1 MGVGSELAQGLWKG
15 FVKGS
20 KGAVKTGADELFE
33 KALKNGSAQKV
44 FNTFPEED
52 LFNWKPLI
60 ESQNPEAL
68 GDLKSGL
75 GNAAIN
81 ENYQELL
88 NVNTRLKE
96 INDVQSIT
104 GHSFDVLNNLVNR
117 YDEFKLIGQ
126 LENAINTIK
135 PKEVYVCH
143 PSYNQDHKSVY
154 NASMIALRPHDTNYF
169 VPKVFLYE
177 QPQVYF
183 WNTTDRDFQANYF
196 VEINIDKKI
205 KVYETMKSQVRS
217 FRSSEHI
224 RANSKIRGGQSNHEY
239 AEAFEILRWVDG

>member
-1 MGVGSELAQGLWKG
+1 MKRLIIAPHVDDDVLGCGGILDKSCHVVYCGLDE
-15 FVKGS
+15 
-20 KGAVKTGADELFE
+20 TGL
-33 KALKNGSAQKV
+33 
-44 FNTFPEED
+44 ED
-52 LFNWKPLI
+52 RPTM
-60 ESQNPEAL
+60 E
-68 GDLKSGL
+68 D
-75 GNAAIN
+75 
-81 ENYQELL
+81 
-88 NVNTRLKE
+88 RLKE

-196 VEINIDKKI
+196 VGIDIDKKI
-205 KVYETMKSQVRS
+205 KVYETMKSQVRI
-217 FRSSEHI
+217 FRSSEHK

-239 AEAFEILRWVDG
+239 AEAFEIVRWVDG

>member
-1 MGVGSELAQGLWKG
+1 MKRLIIAPHVDDDVLGCGGILDKSCHVVYCGLDETGLEDRPTMG
-15 FVKGS
+15 
-20 KGAVKTGADELFE
+20 D
-33 KALKNGSAQKV
+33 
-44 FNTFPEED
+44 
-52 LFNWKPLI
+52 
-60 ESQNPEAL
+60 
-68 GDLKSGL
+68 
-75 GNAAIN
+75 
-81 ENYQELL
+81 
-88 NVNTRLKE
+88 RLKE

-196 VEINIDKKI
+196 VGIDIDKKI

-224 RANSKIRGGQSNHEY
+224 RANSKIRGGQSNHE
-239 AEAFEILRWVDG
+239 

>member
-1 MGVGSELAQGLWKG
+1 MKRLMIAPHVDDDVLGCGGILDKSCHVVYCGLDE
-15 FVKGS
+15 
-20 KGAVKTGADELFE
+20 TGL
-33 KALKNGSAQKV
+33 
-44 FNTFPEED
+44 ED
-52 LFNWKPLI
+52 RPTM
-60 ESQNPEAL
+60 E
-68 GDLKSGL
+68 D
-75 GNAAIN
+75 
-81 ENYQELL
+81 
-88 NVNTRLKE
+88 RLKE

-169 VPKVFLYE
+169 IPKVFLYE

-196 VEINIDKKI
+196 VGIDIDKKI
-205 KVYETMKSQVRS
+205 KVYETMKSQGRS

>member
-1 MGVGSELAQGLWKG
+1 MKRLIIAPHVDDDVLGCGGILDKSCHVVYCGLDETGLEDRPTMG
-15 FVKGS
+15 
-20 KGAVKTGADELFE
+20 D
-33 KALKNGSAQKV
+33 
-44 FNTFPEED
+44 
-52 LFNWKPLI
+52 
-60 ESQNPEAL
+60 
-68 GDLKSGL
+68 
-75 GNAAIN
+75 
-81 ENYQELL
+81 
-88 NVNTRLKE
+88 RLKE

-196 VEINIDKKI
+196 VGINIDKKI

-239 AEAFEILRWVDG
+239 AEAFEIIRWVDE

>member
-1 MGVGSELAQGLWKG
+1 MKRLIIAPHVDDDVLGCGGILDKSCHVVYCGLDE
-15 FVKGS
+15 
-20 KGAVKTGADELFE
+20 TGL
-33 KALKNGSAQKV
+33 
-44 FNTFPEED
+44 ED
-52 LFNWKPLI
+52 RPTM
-60 ESQNPEAL
+60 E
-68 GDLKSGL
+68 D
-75 GNAAIN
+75 
-81 ENYQELL
+81 
-88 NVNTRLKE
+88 RLKE

-169 VPKVFLYE
+169 VPKVLLYE

-183 WNTTDRDFQANYF
+183 WNTTNRDFQANYF
-196 VEINIDKKI
+196 VGIDIDKKI

-239 AEAFEILRWVDG
+239 AEAFEIVRWVDG

>member
-1 MGVGSELAQGLWKG
+1 MKRLIIAPHVDDDVLGCGGILDKSCHVVYCGLDE
-15 FVKGS
+15 
-20 KGAVKTGADELFE
+20 TGL
-33 KALKNGSAQKV
+33 
-44 FNTFPEED
+44 ED
-52 LFNWKPLI
+52 RPTM
-60 ESQNPEAL
+60 E
-68 GDLKSGL
+68 D
-75 GNAAIN
+75 
-81 ENYQELL
+81 
-88 NVNTRLKE
+88 RLKE

-196 VEINIDKKI
+196 VGINIDKKI

-217 FRSSEHI
+217 FRRSEHI

-239 AEAFEILRWVDG
+239 AEAFEIVRWVDG

>member
-1 MGVGSELAQGLWKG
+1 MKRLIIAPHVDDDVLGCGGILDKSCHVVYCGLDE
-15 FVKGS
+15 
-20 KGAVKTGADELFE
+20 TGL
-33 KALKNGSAQKV
+33 
-44 FNTFPEED
+44 ED
-52 LFNWKPLI
+52 RPTM
-60 ESQNPEAL
+60 E
-68 GDLKSGL
+68 D
-75 GNAAIN
+75 
-81 ENYQELL
+81 
-88 NVNTRLKE
+88 RLKE

-154 NASMIALRPHDTNYF
+154 NASMIALRPHDINYF

-196 VEINIDKKI
+196 VGIDIDKKI

-239 AEAFEILRWVDG
+239 AEAFEIVRWVDG

>member
-1 MGVGSELAQGLWKG
+1 MKRLIIAPHVDDDVLGCGGILDKSCHVLYCGLDE
-15 FVKGS
+15 
-20 KGAVKTGADELFE
+20 TGL
-33 KALKNGSAQKV
+33 
-44 FNTFPEED
+44 ED
-52 LFNWKPLI
+52 RPTM
-60 ESQNPEAL
+60 E
-68 GDLKSGL
+68 D
-75 GNAAIN
+75 
-81 ENYQELL
+81 
-88 NVNTRLKE
+88 RLKE

-104 GHSFDVLNNLVNR
+104 GHSFDVLDNLVNR

-154 NASMIALRPHDTNYF
+154 NAAMIALRPHDTNYF
-169 VPKVFLYE
+169 VSKVFLYE

-183 WNTTDRDFQANYF
+183 WNTTDRDFTANYF
-196 VEINIDKKI
+196 VGIDIEKKI

-239 AEAFEILRWVDG
+239 AEAFEIVRWVNG

>member
-1 MGVGSELAQGLWKG
+1 MKRLIIAPHVDDDVLGCGGILDKSCHVVYCGLDE
-15 FVKGS
+15 
-20 KGAVKTGADELFE
+20 TGL
-33 KALKNGSAQKV
+33 
-44 FNTFPEED
+44 ED
-52 LFNWKPLI
+52 RPTI
-60 ESQNPEAL
+60 E
-68 GDLKSGL
+68 D
-75 GNAAIN
+75 
-81 ENYQELL
+81 
-88 NVNTRLKE
+88 RLKE

-196 VEINIDKKI
+196 VGINIDKKI

>member
-1 MGVGSELAQGLWKG
+1 MKRLIIAPHVDDDVLGCGGILDKSCHVVYCGLDETGLEDRPTMG
-15 FVKGS
+15 
-20 KGAVKTGADELFE
+20 D
-33 KALKNGSAQKV
+33 
-44 FNTFPEED
+44 
-52 LFNWKPLI
+52 
-60 ESQNPEAL
+60 
-68 GDLKSGL
+68 
-75 GNAAIN
+75 
-81 ENYQELL
+81 
-88 NVNTRLKE
+88 RLKE

-196 VEINIDKKI
+196 VGINIDKKI

-224 RANSKIRGGQSNHEY
+224 RANSKIRGGQSNHQY
-239 AEAFEILRWVDG
+239 AEAIEIVRGVDG

>member
-1 MGVGSELAQGLWKG
+1 MKRLIIAPHVDDDVLGCGGILDKSCHVVYCGLDE
-15 FVKGS
+15 
-20 KGAVKTGADELFE
+20 TGL
-33 KALKNGSAQKV
+33 
-44 FNTFPEED
+44 ED
-52 LFNWKPLI
+52 RPTM
-60 ESQNPEAL
+60 E
-68 GDLKSGL
+68 D
-75 GNAAIN
+75 
-81 ENYQELL
+81 
-88 NVNTRLKE
+88 RLKE

-169 VPKVFLYE
+169 VPKVLLYE

-196 VEINIDKKI
+196 VGIDIDKKI

>member
-1 MGVGSELAQGLWKG
+1 MKRLIIAPHVDDDVLGCGGILDKSCHVVYCGLDETGLEDRPTMG
-15 FVKGS
+15 
-20 KGAVKTGADELFE
+20 D
-33 KALKNGSAQKV
+33 
-44 FNTFPEED
+44 
-52 LFNWKPLI
+52 
-60 ESQNPEAL
+60 
-68 GDLKSGL
+68 
-75 GNAAIN
+75 
-81 ENYQELL
+81 
-88 NVNTRLKE
+88 RLKE

-196 VEINIDKKI
+196 VGIDIDKKI

-239 AEAFEILRWVDG
+239 AEAFEIIRWVDE

>member
-1 MGVGSELAQGLWKG
+1 MKRLILAPHVDDDVLGCGGILDESCHVVYCGLDE
-15 FVKGS
+15 
-20 KGAVKTGADELFE
+20 TGLDDRP
-33 KALKNGSAQKV
+33 
-44 FNTFPEED
+44 TMED
-52 LFNWKPLI
+52 
-60 ESQNPEAL
+60 
-68 GDLKSGL
+68 
-75 GNAAIN
+75 
-81 ENYQELL
+81 
-88 NVNTRLKE
+88 RLKE

-104 GHSFDVLNNLVNR
+104 GHSFDVFDNLVNR

-126 LENAINTIK
+126 LENVINTTK

-196 VEINIDKKI
+196 VGIDIDKKI